1 MNPHIASPKSYVII
15 WATLMILLFVTWGLA
30 EINLQPFN
38 VAVALLI
45 ALAKMLL
52 VIFFFMHVRFTPR
65 VTWVFV
71 AAGFIWFLIMVDL
84 TLSDYLTRGIVPS
97 SNQTWIKPER

>member
-15 WATLMILLFVTWGLA
+15 WAVLMVLLFVTWGLA
-30 EINLQPFN
+30 EINLQPLN
-38 VAVALLI
+38 VIVALII
-45 ALAKMLL
+45 AFAKMGL
-52 VIFFFMHVRFTPR
+52 VIFYFMHVRLNPR

-71 AAGFIWFLIMVDL
+71 AAGFIWFLIMVNL

-97 SNQTWIKPER
+97 SNKTWIKPER